1 MFLLLLRPKRKKEAK
16 KKADRELKL
25 EMGKDLFE
33 SVYTAFSS
41 KKISTVT
48 LKDGRIIQGYKTGI
62 KQKSGLILSIEI
74 EDSISKKK
82 EKFTAEQISEMY
94 LYPSGFQKSLKMQ
107 SFFGNV
113 NNYGRKSLNK
123 IVSQGY
129 IYIKNQEVSIKNKK
143 EKKEYLMQLINPE
156 FSSIIEVYG
165 DPMAKETGGVS
176 FGGGPTIGGGV
187 TKSYYVKKGDKVYW
201 LEKKDFNDY

>member
-1 MFLLLLRPKRKKEAK
+1 
-16 KKADRELKL
+16 
-25 EMGKDLFE
+25 
-33 SVYTAFSS
+33 
-41 KKISTVT
+41 
-48 LKDGRIIQGYKTGI
+48 
-62 KQKSGLILSIEI
+62 
-74 EDSISKKK
+74 
-82 EKFTAEQISEMY
+82 
-94 LYPSGFQKSLKMQ
+94 MQ

-201 LEKKDFNDY
+201 LEKKDFNDYYNELFGDCKEFMNKYPLESADWRNLGYLILEYTKLASEEK